1 MLYNILIGGGEQVIM
16 MSIKELRINKGLT
29 QNEAAKLV
37 GLSLRTYQNY
47 EYGASTRD
55 MFKINNIIKILNEY
69 QKYSEDKGVL
79 STKEIFEICSNV
91 FKKYNVS
98 YAYLFGSYAKGIANE
113 KSDIDILISDE
124 VKGLEFIGVAE
135 ELCSKLHKKVDLIRI
150 DDLKN
155 NYEFLNEILATGV
168 KIIGDKRR

>member
-1 MLYNILIGGGEQVIM
+1 MYNIHIGGGEQVIM

-55 MFKINNIIKILNEY
+55 TFKINNIIKILNEY
-69 QKYSEDKGVL
+69 QKYSEDKGIL

-124 VKGLEFIGVAE
+124 VKGLEFIGLAE

>member
-1 MLYNILIGGGEQVIM
+1 M

-69 QKYSEDKGVL
+69 QKYSEDKGIL

-124 VKGLEFIGVAE
+124 VKGLEF
-135 ELCSKLHKKVDLIRI
+135 HKKVDLIRI

-168 KIIGDKRR
+168 KIIGRK

>member
-1 MLYNILIGGGEQVIM
+1 MTL
-16 MSIKELRINKGLT
+16 KELRISKNLT
-29 QNEAAKLV
+29 QTEAANLT

-47 EYGASTRD
+47 EYENSTRD
-55 MFKINNIIKILNEY
+55 LFKINHIINILSHYERYTENTGIYTIEEIKSILS
-69 QKYSEDKGVL
+69 KVL
-79 STKEIFEICSNV
+79 NTSSI
-91 FKKYNVS
+91 S
-98 YAYLFGSYAKGIANE
+98 YVYLFGSYAKNEANE
-113 KSDIDILISDE
+113 KSDIDFLISDE
-124 VKGLEFIGVAE
+124 IKGLEFIGLAE